1 MLLML
6 PALFVGFTVHELG
19 HALVAY
25 LLGDT
30 SQVERRRLSFN
41 PLRHVSWVGLV
52 VFLLFGFGW
61 AKPVRVDSARL
72 RAKNQALGVFLVSV
86 AGALANLL
94 AAMAVFAGMVLT
106 TTGVW
111 IVTGASPLEAWEF
124 LMLQEPNLDAQGVAV
139 ALSAYML
146 EVNLL
151 LAFFNLL
158 PFPPLDGF
166 HAAISLAA
174 MLRRGFGR
182 KAVAGAGM
190 GTAELPTHHAGGR
203 EDGPML
209 DAPETAVKS
218 PAQIHLEIGLEYHR
232 SGQLDE
238 AIARYRQAT
247 AHDEEFG
254 LAYYNLGLAYWAEV
268 RIPLALSSF
277 RAAQAGSDLAVRIQA
292 GQRLRELAAVEQN
305 GLEPGAAPAPL
316 GPEPVE
322 EQAADSPQPVDP
334 AVKRQVWLSLAAR
347 GVVVLGLAAVAWLYV
362 TFVTMG
368 GLGGAGPP

>member
-1 MLLML
+1 
-6 PALFVGFTVHELG
+6 
-19 HALVAY
+19 
-25 LLGDT
+25 
-30 SQVERRRLSFN
+30 
-41 PLRHVSWVGLV
+41 
-52 VFLLFGFGW
+52 
-61 AKPVRVDSARL
+61 
-72 RAKNQALGVFLVSV
+72 
-86 AGALANLL
+86 
-94 AAMAVFAGMVLT
+94 
-106 TTGVW
+106 
-111 IVTGASPLEAWEF
+111 
-124 LMLQEPNLDAQGVAV
+124 
-139 ALSAYML
+139 
-146 EVNLL
+146 
-151 LAFFNLL
+151 
-158 PFPPLDGF
+158 
-166 HAAISLAA
+166 
-174 MLRRGFGR
+174 
-182 KAVAGAGM
+182 
-190 GTAELPTHHAGGR
+190 
-203 EDGPML
+203 
-209 DAPETAVKS
+209 
-218 PAQIHLEIGLEYHR
+218 
-232 SGQLDE
+232 LDE